1 MARREEDK
9 FLLLFS
15 EKCGLLIK
23 KGAVTVN
30 DKIYSIEEIQS
41 RISPIAMRYGV
52 ERVYLFGSYAKGC
65 ATAESDVDLRIDK
78 GSLRGLFA
86 LSGMRLD
93 ICDALSKEVDLLTT
107 NSLDDIFRS
116 KIQNDEVMI
125 YERACC

>member
-1 MARREEDK
+1 M
-9 FLLLFS
+9 
-15 EKCGLLIK
+15 
-23 KGAVTVN
+23 N